1 MEDSSGGHRWIL
13 VSSSSLD
20 VILFPLFKF
29 RTLNLGIVINNFQT
43 WYCMKSTK
51 YCKLVL
57 IIGSWMYFV
66 DGFEFF
72 LWDVLDGTVWND
84 SHWEY
89 LVSKG
94 RQVF

>member
-1 MEDSSGGHRWIL
+1 VEDSSGGHRWIL

-57 IIGSWMYFV
+57 IIRSWMYFV

-72 LWDVLDGTVWND
+72 LWDVLDGTVGMTHFGNI
-84 SHWEY
+84 
-89 LVSKG
+89 
-94 RQVF
+94 